1 MNDGWMEVCLDGWMG
16 GWIQTQMCRPEHDF
30 EHMYTEFRREFNDLS
45 IMDALKSR
53 CKALEHIRMAFWPLC
68 CSNTTCCY
76 IILKEQGGSQGG
88 FLRYE

>member
-45 IMDALKSR
+45 IMDASKSR
-53 CKALEHIRMAFWPLC
+53 CKGIGAHK
-68 CSNTTCCY
+68 N
-76 IILKEQGGSQGG
+76 G
-88 FLRYE
+88 FLTAMLLESYVLLHYFEGARKLTGWIIAI